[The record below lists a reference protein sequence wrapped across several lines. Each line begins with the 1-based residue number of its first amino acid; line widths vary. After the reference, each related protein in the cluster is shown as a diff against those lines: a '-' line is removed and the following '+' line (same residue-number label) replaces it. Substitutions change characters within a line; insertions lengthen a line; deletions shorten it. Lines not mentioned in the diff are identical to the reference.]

1 MVNELDKTMPIT
13 HASAKSST
21 SVVAKRPQH
30 LQRQSRQ
37 SPDTAKKS
45 RHPVSRSLTV
55 LNVWV
60 RWQLHSL
67 LNLVESTPKTGE
79 KPKLNDFINGSM
91 GTLSFEDIAHITL
104 DAIGDGVLVVDLN
117 GKVIYLNK
125 VAEKLT
131 GWLSEDALG
140 QQVEEI
146 FYVINGETR
155 ERAVSPSQRAI
166 SEGRIV
172 ELALGSVLIRHDG
185 TDMAI
190 EDSAAP
196 IRNQL
201 DQVAGAVIV
210 FHDARQSGTVMQ
222 EMNHQAQHDFLTGL
236 PNRLLMAER
245 LTHAIG
251 MARRHHSQIA
261 LLFLDLD
268 DFKKINDTLGH
279 AVGDQLLK
287 ELSTDIVNCVRFT
300 DTVSRHGG
308 DEFVILLTEIEH
320 KQDAAQIAEKLLA
333 MFAEPREIDG
343 HTLTISSSIGI
354 SVYPE
359 NGIDA
364 NSLLHHSDAAMYL
377 AKKGGRNSYRFFE
390 ARTTSFAR

>member
-1 MVNELDKTMPIT
+1 MPIT
-13 HASAKSST
+13 HATSKSSP
-21 SVVAKRPQH
+21 SVVSKRSQH
-30 LQRQSRQ
+30 LQRRSMQTPDAANQSG
-37 SPDTAKKS
+37 
-45 RHPVSRSLTV
+45 HPVSRSLTA
-55 LNVWV
+55 LNIWV

-67 LNLVESTPKTGE
+67 LNLVDSTSQTRE
-79 KPKLNDFINGSM
+79 KPKLNDFLNGAL

-104 DAIGDGVLVVDLN
+104 DAIGDGVLVVDLD

-125 VAEKLT
+125 IAEKLT
-131 GWLSEDALG
+131 GWHSEDALG
-140 QQVEEI
+140 QQVEDV

-155 ERAVSPSQRAI
+155 ERATSPSQRAI
-166 SEGRIV
+166 AEGRIV
-172 ELALGSVLIRHDG
+172 DLALGSVLIRHDG

-201 DQVAGAVIV
+201 DRVAGAVIV

-251 MARRHHSQIA
+251 MAKRRHSQIA

-287 ELSTDIVNCVRFT
+287 DLSTDIVDCVRFT

-333 MFAEPREIDG
+333 MFSDPREING
-343 HTLTISSSIGI
+343 HTLTVSSSIGI

-359 NGIDA
+359 NGTDA
-364 NSLLHHSDAAMYL
+364 KSLLHHSDAAMYL
-377 AKKGGRNSYRFFE
+377 AKEGGRNNYRFF
-390 ARTTSFAR
+390 

>member
-1 MVNELDKTMPIT
+1 MVNELDMTMPIT
-13 HASAKSST
+13 HSSP
-21 SVVAKRPQH
+21 KRPSAAAAKH
-30 LQRQSRQ
+30 PENVQRRNASLPETKKVTAPPPSRKLSAFSIWVQ
-37 SPDTAKKS
+37 WQFRALFHVMDTALQT
-45 RHPVSRSLTV
+45 R
-55 LNVWV
+55 
-60 RWQLHSL
+60 
-67 LNLVESTPKTGE
+67 E
-79 KPKLNDFINGSM
+79 KPRLNDFLTGAL

-104 DAIGDGVLVVDLN
+104 DAIGDGVLVVDMN

-125 VAEKLT
+125 VAEALT
-131 GWLSEDALG
+131 GWPSDEALG
-140 QQVEEI
+140 QNVEDV

-155 ERAVSPSQRAI
+155 ERVISPSKRAVD
-166 SEGRIV
+166 EGRTV
-172 ELALGSVLIRHDG
+172 ELALGSILIRHDG

-196 IRNQL
+196 IRNHD

-210 FHDARQSGTVMQ
+210 FHDARQSGTVMR

-251 MARRHHSQIA
+251 MAKRRHAQIA

-287 ELSTDIVNCVRFT
+287 ELAADIVDCVRFT

-308 DEFVILLTEIEH
+308 DEFVILLTEIEE
-320 KQDAAQIAEKLLA
+320 KQDAAHIAEKLLA
-333 MFAEPREIDG
+333 RFAVPHEIGG
-343 HTLTISSSIGI
+343 HTLTVSPSIGI

-359 NGIDA
+359 NGTDA
-364 NSLLHHSDAAMYL
+364 KSLIHNSDAAMYL
-377 AKKGGRNSYRFFE
+377 AKAGGRNNYRFF
-390 ARTTSFAR
+390 

>member
-13 HASAKSST
+13 HASSKSST
-21 SVVAKRPQH
+21 SIVSKR
-30 LQRQSRQ
+30 LQRRSMQTSSTVRH
-37 SPDTAKKS
+37 A
-45 RHPVSRSLTV
+45 RHPVSKRLTA

-67 LNLVESTPKTGE
+67 LNLVDSTSQSRE
-79 KPKLNDFINGSM
+79 KPKLNDFLNGAL

-104 DAIGDGVLVVDLN
+104 DAIGDGVMVVNLD

-125 VAEKLT
+125 VAEELT
-131 GWLSEDALG
+131 GWLSENALG
-140 QQVEEI
+140 QQVEDI

-155 ERAVSPSQRAI
+155 ERATSPSQRAI
-166 SEGRIV
+166 AEGRIV

-185 TDMAI
+185 TDMEI

-245 LTHAIG
+245 LAHAIG
-251 MARRHHSQIA
+251 MAERRHSQIA

-279 AVGDQLLK
+279 AVGDQLLR
-287 ELSTDIVNCVRFT
+287 ELSRDIEGCVRFT

-320 KQDAAQIAEKLLA
+320 KQDAAHIAEKLLS
-333 MFAEPREIDG
+333 MFAEPREING
-343 HTLTISSSIGI
+343 HTLTVSSSIGI
-354 SVYPE
+354 SVYPD
-359 NGIDA
+359 NGTDA
-364 NSLLHHSDAAMYL
+364 NSLLHNSDAAMYL
-377 AKKGGRNSYRFFE
+377 AKKSGRNSYRFF
-390 ARTTSFAR
+390 